1 MKDRYHKKA
10 NVLGIDVSVMRVDKA
25 VNVSMELMRGKGL
38 PVICFLSAGSSL
50 LCQNDK
56 AVADYVSSCNL
67 ILPGDRHIE
76 MALHHRQDSGEIPE
90 GIGEFADN
98 YLKRLFSKVNREGRS
113 IYTIMEQ
120 EEHLEAL
127 EEYMEESYHNIDV
140 QGTVIRKET
149 KGEADRIVNEIN
161 ACIPDIVFVCISADR
176 QIKFMEKHAAMMN
189 TRLCILI
196 ESIQPLI
203 RKETEEIP
211 AWVQRMH
218 LEGIYSWFKKEQKI
232 KNTIVGS
239 VFKKKMMNETS
250 EETENRSSE
259 KDLEKIPEK
268 NILDE
273 KSEKDNIFEKESN
286 NDKQE

>member
-1 MKDRYHKKA
+1 MRDRYHIKA

-50 LCQNDK
+50 LCQNNK
-56 AVADYVSSCNL
+56 SVADYVTSCDL
-67 ILPGDRHIE
+67 VLPGDRHIE
-76 MALHHRQDSGEIPE
+76 MAVHHKQDNGEIPE

-98 YLKRLFSKVNREGRS
+98 YLKRLFSKMNREGRS
-113 IYTIMEQ
+113 IYTITEQ
-120 EEHLEAL
+120 DIHLESL
-127 EEYMEESYHNIDV
+127 EEYMDESYHNIEV
-140 QGTVIRKET
+140 QGTVMRKET

-161 ACIPDIVFVCISADR
+161 ACIPDVVFVCIPADR

-203 RKETEEIP
+203 RRETEEVP
-211 AWVQRMH
+211 GWMQRLH
-218 LEGIYSWFKKEQKI
+218 LEGIYTWFKKEQKI

-239 VFKKKMMNETS
+239 VFKKKVLNEVS
-250 EETENRSSE
+250 EEAAERASEKISSE
-259 KDLEKIPEK
+259 NDLDAEEEKDKTFEK
-268 NILDE
+268 N
-273 KSEKDNIFEKESN
+273 SN
-286 NDKQE
+286 NDKTE

>member
-259 KDLEKIPEK
+259 KDLEKNPEK

>member
-1 MKDRYHKKA
+1 MRDRYHKKA
-10 NVLGIDVSVMRVDKA
+10 NVLGIDVSMMRVDKA

-56 AVADYVSSCNL
+56 SVADYVTSCDL
-67 ILPGDRHIE
+67 VLPGDRHIE
-76 MALHHRQDSGEIPE
+76 MAAHHKQDNGEIPE

-98 YLKRLFSKVNREGRS
+98 YLKRLFSKMNREGRS
-113 IYTIMEQ
+113 IYTITEQ
-120 EEHLEAL
+120 DIHLESL
-127 EEYMEESYHNIDV
+127 EEYMDESYHNIEV
-140 QGTVIRKET
+140 QGTVMRKET

-161 ACIPDIVFVCISADR
+161 ACIPDVVFVCIPADR

-203 RKETEEIP
+203 RRETEEVP
-211 AWVQRMH
+211 GWVQRLH
-218 LEGIYSWFKKEQKI
+218 LEGIYAWFKKEQKI

-239 VFKKKMMNETS
+239 VFKKKVLNEVS
-250 EETENRSSE
+250 EEAAEKASEQILSENDLDTEEE
-259 KDLEKIPEK
+259 KDKTFKK
-268 NILDE
+268 N
-273 KSEKDNIFEKESN
+273 SN
-286 NDKQE
+286 NDKTE

>member
-50 LCQNDK
+50 LCQNDEK
-56 AVADYVSSCNL
+56 VADYVSSCNL

-76 MALHHRQDSGEIPE
+76 MAVHHRQDNGEIPE

-98 YLKRLFSKVNREGRS
+98 YLKRLFSKMNREGRS
-113 IYTIMEQ
+113 IYTITEQ
-120 EEHLEAL
+120 DVHLDSL
-127 EEYMEESYHNIDV
+127 EQYMDESYHNIEV
-140 QGTVIRKET
+140 QGTVMRKET

-161 ACIPDIVFVCISADR
+161 ACIPDIVFVCIPAER

-211 AWVQRMH
+211 AWVQRLH
-218 LEGIYSWFKKEQKI
+218 LEGIYAWLKKEQKI

-239 VFKKKMMNETS
+239 VFKKKVMNEVS
-250 EETENRSSE
+250 EETAEKASDEISPENNLETAEE
-259 KDLEKIPEK
+259 KDKTV
-268 NILDE
+268 
-273 KSEKDNIFEKESN
+273 EKESN
-286 NDKQE
+286 NSKIE

>member
-25 VNVSMELMRGKGL
+25 VNVSMELMRRKGL

-50 LCQNDK
+50 LCQNDEK
-56 AVADYVSSCNL
+56 VADYVTSCNL
-67 ILPGDRHIE
+67 VLPGDRHIE
-76 MALHHRQDSGEIPE
+76 MAVHHRQDNGEIPE

-98 YLKRLFSKVNREGRS
+98 YLKRMFSKMNREGRS
-113 IYTIMEQ
+113 IYTITEQ
-120 EEHLEAL
+120 DTHLESL
-127 EEYMEESYHNIDV
+127 EQYMDESYHNIEV
-140 QGTVIRKET
+140 QGTVMRKET

-161 ACIPDIVFVCISADR
+161 ACIPDVVFVCISADR

-203 RKETEEIP
+203 RRETEEIP
-211 AWVQRMH
+211 RWVQSLH

-232 KNTIVGS
+232 KNTSVGS
-239 VFKKKMMNETS
+239 VFKKKILNEVS
-250 EETENRSSE
+250 EEVT
-259 KDLEKIPEK
+259 
-268 NILDE
+268 E
-273 KSEKDNIFEKESN
+273 KSFKEVLPGNNLDTEGRNDKIFEKEIN
-286 NDKQE
+286 NDKIEQ

>member
-25 VNVSMELMRGKGL
+25 VNVSMELMRRKGL

-50 LCQNDK
+50 LCQNDEK
-56 AVADYVSSCNL
+56 VADYVTSCNL
-67 ILPGDRHIE
+67 VLPGDRHIE
-76 MALHHRQDSGEIPE
+76 MAVHHRQDNGEIPE

-98 YLKRLFSKVNREGRS
+98 YLKRMFSKMNREGRS
-113 IYTIMEQ
+113 IYTITEQ
-120 EEHLEAL
+120 DTHLESL
-127 EEYMEESYHNIDV
+127 EQYMDESYHNIEV
-140 QGTVIRKET
+140 QGTVMRKET

-161 ACIPDIVFVCISADR
+161 ACIPDVVFVCIPADR

-203 RKETEEIP
+203 RRETEEIP
-211 AWVQRMH
+211 RWVQSLH

-239 VFKKKMMNETS
+239 VFKKKILNEVS
-250 EETENRSSE
+250 EEVT
-259 KDLEKIPEK
+259 
-268 NILDE
+268 E
-273 KSEKDNIFEKESN
+273 KSSKEVLPGNIRQRTYSIS
-286 NDKQE
+286 